1 MNITEIASLGL
12 SVVALVISG
21 LAYKNSRSDRRQD
34 LRIDV
39 RELLDIAIHRAEE
52 LPQKLDDYQARMKS
66 HYAYLS
72 KLYSG
77 SQIEASEE
85 AHKFR
90 VNATA
95 CLAKLNAINADLSK
109 KPTLELEEIFALAK
123 KYARE
128 VEGIHTSVNERLI
141 SFEAS
146 EKDHKQASR
155 DFQTPS
161 KV

>member
-1 MNITEIASLGL
+1 MDITEIASLGL

-34 LRIDV
+34 LRIDI
-39 RELLDIAIHRAEE
+39 RELIDLAIHRAEE
-52 LPQKLDDYQARMKS
+52 LPQKLDDYQARMRS

-77 SQIEASEE
+77 SQTEASEE
-85 AHKFR
+85 AHRFR
-90 VNATA
+90 VDATA
-95 CLAKLNAINADLSK
+95 CLAKLNAIDTDLSK
-109 KPTLELEEIFALAK
+109 KPTLELEELFALAK

-128 VEGIHTSVNERLI
+128 VEGIHTSVDERLS

-146 EKDHKQASR
+146 EKDHKLATR
-155 DFQTPS
+155 DFHTL
-161 KV
+161 